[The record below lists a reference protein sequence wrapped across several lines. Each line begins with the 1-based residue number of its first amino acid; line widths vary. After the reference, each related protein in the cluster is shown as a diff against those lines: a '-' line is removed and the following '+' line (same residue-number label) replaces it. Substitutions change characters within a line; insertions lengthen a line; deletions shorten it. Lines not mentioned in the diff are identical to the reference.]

1 MKEYL
6 HRDADADFWAD
17 QRGEFPSMVAA
28 GPVYALYGFPTLQPD
43 EMPPLE
49 TPLIRGRFDYHI
61 RRGLHNLTRYDWDCY
76 MDFADQ
82 LWQGHGTK

>member
-1 MKEYL
+1 
-6 HRDADADFWAD
+6 
-17 QRGEFPSMVAA
+17 MVAA
-28 GPVYALYGFPTLQPD
+28 GPVYALYGFPTLLAD

-49 TPLIRGRFDYHI
+49 SPLIRGRFDCHI
-61 RRGLHNLTRYDWDCY
+61 RRGLHSLTRYDWDCY